1 MRLGA
6 RAAALLALAWALAAQ
21 AQTYPSKPIRLL
33 IAASPGGGTDG
44 IGRVM
49 AEALS
54 AGFKQPVVAENRG
67 GASGMIASDLL
78 VKSAPDG
85 YTIMITQ
92 NAHVTNPALFKKL
105 PYDTFKDFTPIAP
118 LARSPLVLIAATGT
132 GVKTVKELLDLS
144 KRDPRAMNFAA
155 AESSTRLAIEQLAEA
170 TGIAITS
177 LPYKGTG
184 PAVADVAGGHV
195 NFSVTT
201 IASVLP
207 FRGTGKLNI
216 VAVMAGERTSFLPD
230 VPTLAEQG
238 LARVDV
244 RGWWGIF
251 APPNMPPA
259 LVEQLNGA
267 IRTVLSTPPVRQKIH
282 NFSAEVWLG
291 SPQELEAFI
300 RSEVPAIQALA
311 KKAGIEPE

>member
-1 MRLGA
+1 MILRCVA
-6 RAAALLALAWALAAQ
+6 VAALACAMVAH
-21 AQTYPSKPIRLL
+21 AQTYPAKPIRLL

-54 AGFKQPVVAENRG
+54 AAFKQPVVAENRG

-78 VKSAPDG
+78 VKSPPDG

-118 LARSPLVLIAATGT
+118 LAKSPLVLIAATGT
-132 GVKTVKELLDLS
+132 GVKSVQDLLDLNR
-144 KRDPRAMNFAA
+144 RDPRAMNFAA
-155 AESSTRLAIEQLAEA
+155 AESSTRLAIEQLGEA
-170 TGIAITS
+170 SGIALTS

-216 VAVMAGERTSFLPD
+216 VAVMAGERTPFLPD

-238 LARVDV
+238 LQRVDV
-244 RGWWGIF
+244 QGWWGIF

-259 LVEQLNGA
+259 LVEHLNGA
-267 IRTVLSTPPVRQKIH
+267 IRTALNTPPVRQRIQ
-282 NFSAEVWLG
+282 NFSAEIWLG
-291 SPQELEAFI
+291 SPRELDAFI

-311 KKAGIEPE
+311 KKAGIDPE